1 LISGILIESWNAV
14 VWLFG
19 AICVNAT
26 DRYWSVSALLMPC
39 PSVGTDNIGREETEK
54 DVNFTSLIWQTILY
68 VCHNKAVL
76 CLFPSIDL
84 FPYPRAIPVEQSL
97 VLHEPVTQAEKPR
110 GWNRKTMKHGLSSSF
125 PPFWNLSS

>member
-1 LISGILIESWNAV
+1 
-14 VWLFG
+14 
-19 AICVNAT
+19 
-26 DRYWSVSALLMPC
+26 MPC
-39 PSVGTDNIGREETEK
+39 TSVGTDNIGREETEK
-54 DVNFTSLIWQTILY
+54 DVNFTSLFSASRTFLY

-84 FPYPRAIPVEQSL
+84 FPYPRADPVKQSL
-97 VLHEPVTQAEKPR
+97 VLHEPVNQAEKPR